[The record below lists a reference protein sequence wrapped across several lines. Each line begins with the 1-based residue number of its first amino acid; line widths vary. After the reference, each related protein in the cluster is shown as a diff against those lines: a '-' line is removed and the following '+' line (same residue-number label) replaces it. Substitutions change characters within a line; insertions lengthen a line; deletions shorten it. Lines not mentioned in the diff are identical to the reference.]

1 MTHTKIY
8 IVEVGAAQIGPS
20 FDNWD
25 AAQAHAA
32 ELAEQGVSGHSV
44 VAYDAP
50 ASEAADCT
58 NPEPQEITMDWVRGM
73 DGAA

>member
-1 MTHTKIY
+1 MTNRKIY

-32 ELAEQGVSGHSV
+32 ELAEQGVSGHRV
-44 VAYDAP
+44 VGYDAP
-50 ASEAADCT
+50 ASEATDRT
-58 NPEPQEITMDWVRGM
+58 NPEPQEMTMDWVRGM
-73 DGAA
+73 DSAA